1 MHTKTILRTIRKGIR
16 NQTEQINKINDVQ
29 SLQSIH

>member
-16 NQTEQINKINDVQ
+16 NQTEQINDVQ
-29 SLQSIH
+29 SLQGIH

>member
-1 MHTKTILRTIRKGIR
+1 MHTKTILRTIRKGIG

-29 SLQSIH
+29 SLQGIH